1 MVASPAAA
9 SQAREPE
16 RFAYIDALRGIAIL
30 LVIVVHG
37 QQRCDVS
44 QLPTWLVT
52 LCNSGARGVQLFY
65 VVSAFTLFHSLHE
78 RARREHRPI
87 ANFFIRRFFR
97 IAPLFWLAM
106 AFFLWHDGRGPRY
119 FLGDA
124 ERVTDANIAATALF
138 VNGWN
143 PYWITSIVPGGWSVA
158 IEMTFYLTIPLWFFL
173 IRSGRAAWW
182 FALVGTLA
190 AVVLDRL
197 LLAYPWISHQPLWY
211 NYVQLWF
218 FNQLPAFC
226 LGIVTYF
233 LLRSHLHASESDTE
247 LRADWRRDGLLMIG
261 TSAVLFP
268 LLAFETNSV
277 IPTPAT
283 FGLVFLLLVV
293 GLARF
298 PTRLLVNPLFRFFGM
313 ISYSAYL
320 SHVAVLKFV
329 GPIVR
334 NGLVGMAEKGGFVL
348 PEPLI
353 LVAVLIS
360 GAAGVAAVSYVT
372 YRLIE
377 QPSIHAGRLL
387 IRRLER
393 GAAQSSTAPS
403 VAPSGAS

>member
-1 MVASPAAA
+1 MAASPAA
-9 SQAREPE
+9 SLAREPE

-44 QLPTWLVT
+44 QLPAWLVT

-78 RARREHRPI
+78 RARRERRPI

-124 ERVTDANIAATALF
+124 ERVSDANIAATALF

-158 IEMTFYLTIPLWFFL
+158 IEMTFYLTIPLWYFL
-173 IRSGRAAWW
+173 IRSGRAAWV

-190 AVVLDRL
+190 AVLLNRW
-197 LLAYPWISHQPLWY
+197 LLAYPWILYQPLWY
-211 NYVQLWF
+211 NFVQLWF
-218 FNQLPAFC
+218 FNQLPAFF

-233 LLRSHLHASESDTE
+233 LLHSHLHASDGEADP
-247 LRADWRRDGLLMIG
+247 RADWRRDGLLMIAA
-261 TSAVLFP
+261 SVVLFP
-268 LLAFETNSV
+268 LLAFETTSV

-283 FGLVFLLLVV
+283 YGLIFLLLVV

-298 PTRLLVNPLFRFFGM
+298 PLRFFVNPLFRFFGM

-334 NGLVGMAEKGGFVL
+334 NSLVGTAEKSGFVL
-348 PEPLI
+348 PEPI
-353 LVAVLIS
+353 VLVAVLVS
-360 GAAGVAAVSYVT
+360 GAAGIAVVSYAT

-393 GAAQSSTAPS
+393 GPARAASAAS
-403 VAPSGAS
+403 VAASSLS